1 MSTARLEAIDR
12 RIDESR
18 GLAERAL
25 SRIKDGGTV
34 IDVVVFERHAT
45 AQQLLTSRR
54 MKCRLAS
61 LVQF

>member
-12 RIDESR
+12 RIDEAR

-25 SRIKDGGTV
+25 SRIRDGGTV

-45 AQQLLTSRR
+45 EQQFLTSRR
-54 MKCRLAS
+54 TKCRMSS
-61 LVQF
+61 LVKL